1 MMETSADIDSENTD
15 CESG

>member
-1 MMETSADIDSENTD
+1 MIEYMRNTD